1 MSVRRMIVLLSAG
14 FLVSL
19 FLPPIY
25 ALDDSSDSKR
35 TLSKDATKLVGTW
48 EITRTKEP
56 GKPYRQGYKGRPFVS
71 KGANAFTLIMEY
83 RDDGTFRRLRRIG
96 AKDTVQSGR
105 WEFSGHEL
113 RHRRSGARAE
123 EVMYLRFDK
132 PDQYTAIEVY
142 EDTPDPGLFAQ
153 FHKVR

>member
-1 MSVRRMIVLLSAG
+1 MIVLLSAG
-14 FLVSL
+14 FLASL

-25 ALDDSSDSKR
+25 ALEDSGQSKP
-35 TLSKDATKLVGTW
+35 TLNKDAAKLVGTW

-56 GKPYRQGYKGRPFVS
+56 GKPYRKGYKGRPFVS

-83 RDDGTFRRLRRIG
+83 RKDGTFRRLSRIG
-96 AKDTVQSGR
+96 SSETVQDGH
-105 WEFSGHEL
+105 WKLSGHEL
-113 RHRRSGARAE
+113 RHRRSESRSE

-132 PDQYTAIEVY
+132 PTQYTSIEVY

-153 FHKVR
+153 FHRVH